1 MTRQT
6 KIFKSKKEN
15 KSSEK
20 ELKPEP
26 KQLPKEKIEKI
37 IKWKEGLWAEI
48 FLVPDLSLNIVSFLD
63 FKSIQNLSKASKE
76 LYPILQS
83 EDCWQSL
90 TKNQI
95 LVKEK
100 PENDLTWKQ
109 FYVYII
115 CDHLVSFPK
124 DFGGAWSPGNNY
136 WEIKQQTALNG
147 NGFVYYLKNGLW
159 WFDANCHINQKI
171 LPISYYGYWL
181 IKDSTDVDYDYSLRV
196 GDESISQN
204 FSTKDI
210 NWIVLRLGPFTTKG
224 GESSIGGINNIKSS
238 YKSAFEIAWFR
249 LIPCVGSSLFES
261 KLNLKEISECDKIK
275 VFKQK

>member
-1 MTRQT
+1 LELQIDIELYSWKSSNLRIFEEKQFRKSNVWNLDSRFYDYCKLFKPKNKALNLSTAGQLKRIQPITRKT

-159 WFDANCHINQKI
+159 WFDANCHINKGFIIQK
-171 LPISYYGYWL
+171 
-181 IKDSTDVDYDYSLRV
+181 K
-196 GDESISQN
+196 
-204 FSTKDI
+204 
-210 NWIVLRLGPFTTKG
+210 
-224 GESSIGGINNIKSS
+224 
-238 YKSAFEIAWFR
+238 
-249 LIPCVGSSLFES
+249 
-261 KLNLKEISECDKIK
+261 
-275 VFKQK
+275 